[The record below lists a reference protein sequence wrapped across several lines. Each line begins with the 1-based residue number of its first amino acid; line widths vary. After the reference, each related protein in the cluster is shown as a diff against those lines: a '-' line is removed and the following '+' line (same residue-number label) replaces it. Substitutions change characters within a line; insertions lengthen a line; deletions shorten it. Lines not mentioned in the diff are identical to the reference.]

1 MIAVGRANGPKA
13 RWVEAVGEATMLP
26 EEGVAKQRLGGHL
39 DIVTITRHQLPWE
52 FASAQAGM
60 EFYQTGSPMH
70 TVAFD
75 AAGARRGEL
84 EDVLRKHLKECTDED
99 GRIRAQAEY
108 AVLVAHK
115 G

>member
-13 RWVEAVGEATMLP
+13 RWVEAVGEATTLP

-70 TVAFD
+70 KVAFD
-75 AAGARRGEL
+75 AAGARREEL
-84 EDVLRKHLKECTDED
+84 KGAPRRHLDECADD
-99 GRIRAQAEY
+99 DRRIRVQAEY
-108 AVLVAHK
+108 AVLVAH
-115 G
+115 